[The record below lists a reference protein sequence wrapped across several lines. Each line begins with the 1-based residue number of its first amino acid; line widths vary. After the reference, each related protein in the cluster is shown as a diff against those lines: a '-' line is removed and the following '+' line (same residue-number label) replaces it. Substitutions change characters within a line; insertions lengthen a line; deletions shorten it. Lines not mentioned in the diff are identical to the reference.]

1 MAGLLASSLPTRAP
15 PALGRAGRPSCRP
28 LAARRLA
35 QPPRGLFGGNK
46 EARGVSGAVRSGPGP
61 NGAGRALVPAAP
73 PNRQP
78 TAASEA
84 PTPPPM
90 PATPPP
96 QGGGG
101 GNPFANMGGLMENMR
116 KAQEEAARVQKE
128 LSE

>member
-1 MAGLLASSLPTRAP
+1 M
-15 PALGRAGRPSCRP
+15 
-28 LAARRLA
+28 
-35 QPPRGLFGGNK
+35 
-46 EARGVSGAVRSGPGP
+46 
-61 NGAGRALVPAAP
+61 PAAP